1 MTIAYSGTSITYP
14 DNSTQA
20 SAQIGMKNRI
30 INGGFTINQVG
41 YVSGTAL
48 AASAYPHDMYKAG
61 ASGGTYTFTQGT
73 TGVNTTITITAG
85 SLIQI
90 IEGVNLPEGGTYVLS
105 WTGTAQA
112 RLNNGAFGS
121 SGTVTVTGWVAGTNL
136 PVEFNT
142 GTVGSVQLEVGSV
155 STTFDYRPYGFEFSL
170 CQRYYETATL
180 YAAGYGIAGGAV
192 SVFSLFSV
200 VKRVSPTVTTSDVSN
215 ANTGAG
221 TGVNNITSAS
231 IELETSSTNTSSFRF
246 ARLFTASARL

>member
-41 YVSGTAL
+41 YVSGTTL

-61 ASGGTYTFTQGT
+61 SAGGTYTFTQGAL
-73 TGVNTTITITAG
+73 GVNTQITITAG

-90 IEGVNLPEGGTYVLS
+90 IEGCNLPEGGTYVLS
-105 WTGTAQA
+105 WTGTAQG
-112 RLNNGAFGS
+112 RLNGGAFGS
-121 SGTVTVTGWVAGTNL
+121 SGTVTITGWVAGTNL

-142 GTVGSVQLEVGSV
+142 GTVGSIQLEVGSV
-155 STTFDYRPYGFEFSL
+155 STSFDYRPYGFEFSL

-180 YAAGYGIAGGAV
+180 WAAGYASNASV
-192 SVFSLFSV
+192 SVSSLFAV
-200 VKRVSPTVTTSDVSN
+200 LKRIVPTITTADVN
-215 ANTGAG
+215 NTNINAG
-221 TGVNNITSAS
+221 TSAVNVTVSS
-231 IELETSSTNTSSFRF
+231 IELEAIVPVATAFRF
-246 ARLFTASARL
+246 ARSFTASARL